1 MIILFNFASKRPYEW
16 YIWLKFSPKIALFP
30 CYVFWFV
37 FISAAIKWGTVMI
50 GQSRDFSCL
59 LTNFPC
65 RIKKKHCARRKH
77 SKITKEGKFLF
88 SENGGYEQV
97 PENCFPSRVFFFF
110 ETFVMQPLLS
120 KHILLHAVK
129 KYPILTFL
137 SEGWR
142 FMWAEDK
149 DLSLL
154 KIKFSAKCVGEVSNW
169 LVMFTCGENLNETGE
184 ILIKS

>member
-1 MIILFNFASKRPYEW
+1 MLLLLLNFSTVFVMMKDEIYEMICLKTFPLVHWTESNFGIFWHCSVWAVARPYDHKNDNFVQFCIKKTVWLIILFNFASKRPYEW

-59 LTNFPC
+59 LTNFPG

-97 PENCFPSRVFFFF
+97 SENCFP
-110 ETFVMQPLLS
+110 
-120 KHILLHAVK
+120 
-129 KYPILTFL
+129 
-137 SEGWR
+137 
-142 FMWAEDK
+142 
-149 DLSLL
+149 
-154 KIKFSAKCVGEVSNW
+154 
-169 LVMFTCGENLNETGE
+169 
-184 ILIKS
+184 